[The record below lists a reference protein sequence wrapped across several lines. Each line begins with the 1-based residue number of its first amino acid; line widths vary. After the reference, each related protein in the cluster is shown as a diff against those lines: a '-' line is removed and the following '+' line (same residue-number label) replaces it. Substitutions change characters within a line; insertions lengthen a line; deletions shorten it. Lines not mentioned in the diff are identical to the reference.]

1 MPFVK
6 SPCVILLLLFALTCS
21 AQQLSK
27 RLTNQDVIEPVVV
40 GLSDDVIID
49 KINATEGTGKL
60 ERWHKSLK
68 SECIPPLTSLTVEDA
83 RRLIQSY
90 VDRYNTVCLHCA
102 IGDVTPQDML
112 HGRQA
117 EIHAARDLRWERL
130 AGNVS
135 GDADRQTTQG

>member
-1 MPFVK
+1 
-6 SPCVILLLLFALTCS
+6 
-21 AQQLSK
+21 
-27 RLTNQDVIEPVVV
+27 
-40 GLSDDVIID
+40 
-49 KINATEGTGKL
+49 
-60 ERWHKSLK
+60 
-68 SECIPPLTSLTVEDA
+68 VEDA

-90 VDRYNTVCLHCA
+90 VDRYNTVCLHSA